1 MSFRFGELSLRPIFK
16 NMSSVVGDRIP
27 RRYRDGVMGDDESCV
42 LITYAGK
49 KMPRS
54 VAQDLFVQFRVGA
67 LVAAGLNLGIDRKS
81 AGPSLDHEI
90 NRDKALEQGNRQS
103 QAGKGTFRIVADGE
117 LAAPE
122 TCWQRSHHAQAVR
135 GNASLN
141 RWQGILAFRVELV
154 LAQQLVIQNARKGRR
169 RAVGLTNECKSV

>member
-1 MSFRFGELSLRPIFK
+1 MSFRFGELSFASHLQEP
-16 NMSSVVGDRIP
+16 SSVIDDGIHGQ
-27 RRYRDGVMGDDESCV
+27 YRDGVMGDDESCV
-42 LITYAGK
+42 VITYAGK

-67 LVAAGLNLGIDRKS
+67 LVAAGLNLGIDRES
-81 AGPSLDHEI
+81 TGPSLDHEI

-103 QAGKGTFRIVADGE
+103 QAGKGTSRIVADGE
-117 LAAPE
+117 LTAPE

-169 RAVGLTNECKSV
+169 RAVGLTNE